1 MRLTILHKQCLI
13 ATLLASGVCA
23 LGAEPGL
30 VIRAGRLLDVE
41 SGEVLKDQ
49 SVRISD
55 GKIVA
60 IAAWSTAKV
69 DAVLQLDWSAYTVV
83 PGLMDMHTHVAD
95 EGQTADPATPL
106 RSNPARDAFIGAR
119 NARDTLR
126 AGFTT
131 VRDVGVYRGFSDVA
145 LRDAI
150 AAGLVPGPR
159 MFVAGAYITI
169 PQGGGEI
176 TGLPKGMVVPAE
188 FRRGVATTEGEV
200 RERVNHLLD
209 NGADFIKVIATGAV
223 LTAGTEP
230 GQSEYSE
237 AQIRA
242 AVEEAQHRGRFV
254 TAHAHGAEG
263 IKRAIRAGVRSIEH
277 GS

>member
-1 MRLTILHKQCLI
+1 MTYTIRYKLCLS
-13 ATLLASGVCA
+13 ATLLLCGVCA
-23 LGAEPGL
+23 LAAEPGL

-60 IAAWSTAKV
+60 IAPWSTAPV
-69 DAVLQLDWSAYTVV
+69 DAVRQLDWSDYTVV
-83 PGLMDMHTHVAD
+83 PGLMDMHTHIAD

-119 NARDTLR
+119 NALDTLR

-176 TGLPKGMVVPAE
+176 TGLPKGMEVPAE
-188 FRRGVATTEGEV
+188 FRRGVAATEGEV

-209 NGADFIKVIATGAV
+209 NGAD
-223 LTAGTEP
+223 
-230 GQSEYSE
+230 
-237 AQIRA
+237 
-242 AVEEAQHRGRFV
+242 
-254 TAHAHGAEG
+254 
-263 IKRAIRAGVRSIEH
+263 
-277 GS
+277 